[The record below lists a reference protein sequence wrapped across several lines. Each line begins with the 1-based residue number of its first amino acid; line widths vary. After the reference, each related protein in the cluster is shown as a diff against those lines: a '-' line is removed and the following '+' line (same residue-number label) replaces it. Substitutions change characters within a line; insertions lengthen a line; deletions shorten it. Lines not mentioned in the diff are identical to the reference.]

1 LQRTVSDLNKN
12 RIPILGIAVKGL
24 AKFTE
29 GYHYPYLVKFY
40 QPVLEKPVKSLV
52 NSFSP
57 KKNY

>member
-1 LQRTVSDLNKN
+1 M
-12 RIPILGIAVKGL
+12 GIAVKGL